1 MRVPPLLPF
10 LKITQLVP
18 HLPTTK
24 TPKLPTSALK
34 QTSFLHFSRHFSK
47 MATRTTAQDEEM
59 GMTSERT
66 EMRFNRRHNN
76 SQNFT
81 VQGRLSVWEVLGIVS
96 TFRQNVERMKLYRA
110 TLSVIRFMAVLN
122 FIYTV
127 VGSAFLIIGLSPKV
141 YEAMEI
147 GEPQS
152 AQFLR
157 FGKQISNR
165 EYIFRSP
172 W

>member
-1 MRVPPLLPF
+1 
-10 LKITQLVP
+10 
-18 HLPTTK
+18 
-24 TPKLPTSALK
+24 
-34 QTSFLHFSRHFSK
+34 

-76 SQNFT
+76 SQNLT